1 MKYLLGFLI
10 ILVVITFAITL
21 QALVIWGIVSLINF
35 IFNITLTLTFKKA
48 IACSILITLLNILI
62 KR

>member
-1 MKYLLGFLI
+1 MKYLVRFLI
-10 ILVVITFAITL
+10 ILVVSTLL

-48 IACSILITLLNILI
+48 IACSILITLLNLFF